1 MEKKQP
7 APTQHDL
14 SAARTETEDRIGR
27 AMRPNQKT
35 KPETGATIARG
46 CDLGSDAAGAEDTL
60 PPPHPALV
68 EIVRLLARAD
78 ARRARADEEEMRK

>member
-7 APTQHDL
+7 APTRHDL
-14 SAARTETEDRIGR
+14 NAARTETEDRTGR
-27 AMRPNQKT
+27 AICPNQKT

-46 CDLGSDAAGAEDTL
+46 CGRGSDAAGAEDTL

-68 EIVRLLARAD
+68 EMVRLLARAD